1 MLTRVRFG
9 FHIEMCIERCM
20 EAVGYTEKMKFALV
34 GVYEGTLQASQ
45 GLAGMAGTL
54 MINSH

>member
-1 MLTRVRFG
+1 
-9 FHIEMCIERCM
+9 M

-34 GVYEGTLQASQ
+34 GVYEGTLQIYQQGSK

>member
-9 FHIEMCIERCM
+9 SQIEMYIERCM

-34 GVYEGTLQASQ
+34 GVYEGELQFLCMFSSC
-45 GLAGMAGTL
+45 T
-54 MINSH
+54 NS

>member
-34 GVYEGTLQASQ
+34 GVYEGGLQFLCMFFSH
-45 GLAGMAGTL
+45 T
-54 MINSH
+54 NS